1 MEILVPG
8 WSRAGFL
15 KYLWDFI
22 ADFFILAFFDMC
34 TVSKIIAYEM
44 ITMTKLAMSLT
55 SSIPQKLVPG
65 LNSSMGSY
73 ILVTLPDISNM
84 LGRQIYG
91 PLRRPFK
98 LYMV

>member
-1 MEILVPG
+1 M
-8 WSRAGFL
+8 
-15 KYLWDFI
+15 
-22 ADFFILAFFDMC
+22 
-34 TVSKIIAYEM
+34 KIIVYQM
-44 ITMTKLAMSLT
+44 ITMTKIAISLT

-65 LNSSMGSY
+65 LNSLMGSY
-73 ILVTLPDISNM
+73 ILVKFPDISNM